1 LADFAWRPAAKNHFL
16 GGIAAKQIRTSAK
29 SPQRQENVATAKEM
43 VSLLC
48 GPAKSLRKSLVFLA
62 VQQNHQGIAQ
72 FSWRISFP
80 AKDYTFP
87 WLLTGVTKE
96 TIFFLAV
103 QFWPQRKFL
112 AAKIIPIW
120 GSYIAKV
127 LVPY

>member
-1 LADFAWRPAAKNHFL
+1 
-16 GGIAAKQIRTSAK
+16 
-29 SPQRQENVATAKEM
+29 M

-72 FSWRISFP
+72 FSWQISFP